1 MSEQTGLLSRI
12 TGLFSRRH
20 RTAGGG
26 YDASR
31 LPLEDSPA
39 AGGIGQQLID
49 PARLN
54 HGGSG
59 GGSIFRPWAR
69 RDQALQNLSEGFVTL
84 TQLMSAIKQSLEKQ
98 HERQDELLTLLGR
111 LPAVIESIPES
122 HRTQSEALRTIYDQ
136 LAKQNSAQST
146 LADVLN
152 RIVESGGDQRK
163 LIDQVNDQLDALRQ
177 TDASISDNLAS
188 VGTAMQTLGQT
199 SQASTSVLQQV
210 QDGLRRRDEEMADI
224 LDRQNQRFN
233 FILWLSVVLA
243 ITTIVSLVMVTYI
256 ALRP

>member
-1 MSEQTGLLSRI
+1 MAEQTGLLSRI
-12 TGLFSRRH
+12 TGLFSRRGRH
-20 RTAGGG
+20 LG
-26 YDASR
+26 YEEPR
-31 LPLEDSPA
+31 LPLEDSA
-39 AGGIGQQLID
+39 AGIAAQLVD
-49 PARLN
+49 PARSN
-54 HGGSG
+54 HG

-98 HERQDELLTLLGR
+98 HERQDELLTLLSR
-111 LPAVIESIPES
+111 LPAVIEAIPES
-122 HRTQSEALRTIYDQ
+122 QRTQSEALRTIYDQ
-136 LAKQNSAQST
+136 LARQNSAQTT

-152 RIVESGGDQRK
+152 RIVDSGGEQRK
-163 LIDQVNDQLDALRQ
+163 LIDQLNDQLDSLRQ
-177 TDASISDNLAS
+177 TDASISDNLVN
-188 VGTAMQTLGQT
+188 VGNAMQTLGQT
-199 SQASTSVLQQV
+199 SQTSASVLQQV
-210 QDGLRRRDEEMADI
+210 QDSLLRRDQEMTEI